1 MRNSHNGRQT
11 EPNQYFLLSVK
22 AGDNIYFKWLCFN
35 SRYKVMFI
43 IHETNVIHSKLLLNY
58 FNSGCISIVV
68 AKLFL

>member
-1 MRNSHNGRQT
+1 MRNRHNGRQT

-43 IHETNVIHSKLLLNY
+43 IHETNVIQTT
-58 FNSGCISIVV
+58 SIVIV
-68 AKLFL
+68 FQLWLHNY